1 MKKEHFGQDTNFE
14 SSKTIDW
21 DKGPWGGMSPKKD
34 YSKFEIF
41 FHENGDFELII
52 NHKHTEDNIDHGE
65 RNYNQHSSFT
75 GQYIIEVD
83 NNDLLK
89 VKLNINQEIKIIKEC
104 TNFDFIQKQEINHNL
119 IITFSKKGK
128 DEFSFSESDI
138 FTYEGGYYGSF
149 LFMLLSF
156 D

>member
-1 MKKEHFGQDTNFE
+1 MKKEHFEKDTNFE
-14 SSKTIDW
+14 SSLTIDW
-21 DKGPWGGMSPKKD
+21 DQGPWRGMSPRED

-41 FHENGDFELII
+41 FHKNGDFELII
-52 NHKHTEDNIDHGE
+52 NHKHTENDVDHGE

-75 GQYIIEVD
+75 GSYIIEVD
-83 NNDLLK
+83 NNVLLK

-104 TNFDFIQKQEINHNL
+104 TNLNFIQKQEINHDLN
-119 IITFSKKGK
+119 ITFSKYIRDK
-128 DEFSFSESDI
+128 FSFSKSDI
-138 FTYEGGYYGSF
+138 FTYEGGRYGSF